1 MSPIPVWLLATRRN
15 DVHLLRVGWCS
26 RGVPKDATMKTH
38 SVILASV
45 ALLISSMACAQQQYD
60 SLGSP
65 TPAPNQSASPN
76 SARPN
81 VPVPAGKADGSS
93 GMIGKAET
101 GMIGKAETNGSG
113 STTGA
118 ATSTPSNGGV
128 NGPVN
133 NGTSTPTDPGAT
145 PSGLTP
151 D

>member
-1 MSPIPVWLLATRRN
+1 
-15 DVHLLRVGWCS
+15 
-26 RGVPKDATMKTH
+26 MKMH
-38 SVILASV
+38 SVIVASA
-45 ALLISSMACAQQQYD
+45 ALLISSVACAQQQYD

-76 SARPN
+76 PSRPN
-81 VPVPAGKADGSS
+81 VPIPP
-93 GMIGKAET
+93 GKAEGT
-101 GMIGKAETNGSG
+101 SGMTGKAETNGSR
-113 STTGA
+113 STTGS

-133 NGTSTPTDPGAT
+133 AGTSTPTDPGAT

>member
-1 MSPIPVWLLATRRN
+1 
-15 DVHLLRVGWCS
+15 
-26 RGVPKDATMKTH
+26 MKIH
-38 SVILASV
+38 SAIVASA
-45 ALLISSMACAQQQYD
+45 ALLINSVAFAQQQYD

-65 TPAPNQSASPN
+65 TPASNQSASPN

-81 VPVPAGKADGSS
+81 VPVPAGKADGAS
-93 GMIGKAET
+93 GMT
-101 GMIGKAETNGSG
+101 GKAETNGSG

-133 NGTSTPTDPGAT
+133 TGTSTPTDPGTT
-145 PSGLTP
+145 PGGLTP

>member
-1 MSPIPVWLLATRRN
+1 MSRLLPFASAQRN
-15 DVHLLRVGWCS
+15 DDQRLRVEHLPIAG
-26 RGVPKDATMKTH
+26 RTEDRTMKMH
-38 SVILASV
+38 SPSLVSCLASA
-45 ALLISSMACAQQQYD
+45 ALLIGSVAFAQQQYD

-76 SARPN
+76 AVNPN
-81 VPVPAGKADGSS
+81 VPIPAGKADGAL
-93 GMIGKAET
+93 GTTGKAET
-101 GMIGKAETNGSG
+101 SGSA
-113 STTGA
+113 STTGS

-133 NGTSTPTDPGAT
+133 AGTSTPTDPGAT